1 MSNQPES
8 KQMPAS
14 KPIQASSSIPP
25 SIFPLNAPLPF
36 PHELKECGDH
46 YGVDKHLVCEG
57 FNPVNIQ
64 YHHLRMRNGE
74 LELIIYTSMSPSIEP
89 PYDWSPFPNYLK
101 LIKVQTAEAT
111 EKFLEKIELMDG
123 LWNGAKEKYGI
134 EPVTMEQINDM
145 KVDGVLKPFRC
156 IID

>member
-1 MSNQPES
+1 MSTQPES
-8 KQMPAS
+8 KQMSAS
-14 KPIQASSSIPP
+14 KPMQTSSSIPP

-36 PHELKECGDH
+36 PHNLRECGNE
-46 YGVDKHLVCEG
+46 YGVDMHLVCEG

-74 LELIIYTSMSPSIEP
+74 LELIICTDMSPCIEP

-101 LIKVQTAEAT
+101 LIKKQTPEAT
-111 EKFLEKIELMDG
+111 EKFLEKIELMDE
-123 LWNGAKEKYGI
+123 LWNDAKAKYGI
-134 EPVTMEQINDM
+134 EPVTMEQINNM